1 MLGVRRVDGAC
12 ARRRWGWRPR
22 QLGTY
27 TSKRAANTVASQFA
41 SDGDAGGDRR
51 TVGDVVAKW
60 AATRIH
66 VAGNTRQEY
75 EWAAGH
81 IKHGI
86 GANPDR
92 PADHRSTTRAARTEI
107 CAQVQQCDGV

>member
-27 TSKRAANTVASQFA
+27 TSKRAANTDASQIA